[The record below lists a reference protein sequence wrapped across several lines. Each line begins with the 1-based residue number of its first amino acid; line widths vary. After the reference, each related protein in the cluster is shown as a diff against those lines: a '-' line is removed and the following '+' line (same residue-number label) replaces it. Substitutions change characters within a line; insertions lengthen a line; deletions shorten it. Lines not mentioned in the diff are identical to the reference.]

1 MRRNPK
7 KEIAT
12 FVVLLI
18 LVIIGFIFS
27 VRYFLKMEEPLNKTA
42 KLKTRS
48 LLFTMRMADTHYNI
62 GEPIQLILE
71 VRNISP
77 KPIMLKFNESL
88 EYDFLV
94 QKEVNLLFVR
104 IPMSVWRF
112 SAGQAVSKKKH
123 TITLQ
128 PQEVKTFKAVWNQ
141 KDFRKHQVSTGL
153 YIINGT
159 INIAG
164 KNTELQM
171 RGKMGK
177 K

>member
-1 MRRNPK
+1 M
-7 KEIAT
+7 T
-12 FVVLLI
+12 FVVLLV
-18 LVIIGFIFS
+18 LVIIGFVFAIRF
-27 VRYFLKMEEPLNKTA
+27 FLKMEEPLNKTA
-42 KLKTRS
+42 RLKTRS
-48 LLFTMRMADTHYNI
+48 LLFTMRMQDTRYSI
-62 GEPIQLILE
+62 GEPIHLLLE

-112 SAGQAVSKKKH
+112 SAAQAVSKKKH

-128 PQEVKTFKAVWNQ
+128 PQEVKVFKAVWHQ
-141 KDFRKHQVSTGL
+141 KDFRNRQVGTGL
-153 YIINGT
+153 YIIKGT